1 MNMKKI
7 TLLLLGIINVIGIGL
22 VSPVMNQFAADFPQ
36 VSSMAVAMV
45 VTMPAIT
52 LLVGLAICAAITNKV
67 QRKLIL
73 LSGIGCTVLG
83 GIAPAFLHDFNLI
96 LVSRGLLGLG
106 MGLGMPL
113 QTTFFAEYPEEERA
127 VLFGLN
133 TGIGSIASA
142 GLLFVI
148 ALAELPWRSAFLLY
162 GFFAVVFVFSFLFI
176 PFDPKRTD
184 ADAVKTE
191 VAETTQKLPLGQILF
206 YYIAIFFVYVQ
217 YFIVPTTISFYLE
230 QNGMA
235 TAQAAGLI
243 SGFGTLAMAAGSIAF
258 PWLRNLFEKW
268 FMPLLFAVGA
278 ICFILY
284 AFPVNIVFLTV
295 IYCVLAMFSALLPI
309 SITMKLTEVLPFRFV
324 AIGSALFTAAIYL
337 GQFSSPYYQAM
348 AVQLLTHSIEKAYIL
363 FGVVVFV
370 LGCIDVVLV
379 LRERNEEFV

>member
-162 GFFAVVFVFSFLFI
+162 GFFAVVFVFCFLFI

-184 ADAVKTE
+184 AGAVKTE

-230 QNGMA
+230 QNSMA

-258 PWLRNLFEKW
+258 PWLRSLFGKW
-268 FMPLLFAVGA
+268 FMPLLFAVGSV
-278 ICFILY
+278 CFILY

-295 IYCVLAMFSALLPI
+295 VYCVLAMFSALLPI

-324 AIGSALFTAAIYL
+324 AIGSALFTGAIYL

-348 AVQLLTHSIEKAYIL
+348 VVQLLTHSTEKAYIL
-363 FGVVVFV
+363 FGIVVFI

-379 LRERNEEFV
+379 LREREKMDV